1 MLHFKILYD
10 IIITGGIDM
19 KKKIIKQIPNII
31 TITRIISLI
40 IGFILFC
47 KEKFLD
53 CKVKARGL

>member
-1 MLHFKILYD
+1 
-10 IIITGGIDM
+10 M

-47 KEKFLD
+47 KEKESFIYDSVQSL
-53 CKVKARGL
+53 